1 MAKQTKDRLG
11 LGKINF
17 LILALAAVLMV
28 LGYIIMS
35 MNEISISPIILA
47 VVYVAIIPLA
57 LLYRP
62 NEKE

>member
-62 NEKE
+62 KEKE

>member
-47 VVYVAIIPLA
+47 VVYVAIVPLA

-62 NEKE
+62 KEKE

>member
-62 NEKE
+62 KE